1 MENAKVLELLNQSLI
16 AEYLQRLLAAKMKK
30 LTLFPV
36 FPITSAPN
44 VSEPRHLAMIE
55 NPECLMVYAA
65 NELN

>member
-16 AEYLQRLLAAKMKK
+16 AEYLQRLIAAKMKK
-30 LTLFPV
+30 LTLFPI

-44 VSEPRHLAMIE
+44 VSEPRHMCMIE
-55 NPECLMVYAA
+55 NLECLTVYAK